1 MHGITWIVI
10 AFCLA
15 HSAMFSG
22 LNLAVFNVTRLR
34 LEVEAASGNQS
45 ATELLSLRK
54 DSHFLLTTI
63 LWGNVAFN
71 TLLAIMAN
79 SVLVGGL
86 AFLFSTV
93 VITFIG
99 EIVPQAY
106 FTRHALRV
114 GAKLTPFLRFYQFV
128 LYPVAKPSALMLD
141 WWLGREGIQ
150 YFREQH
156 LREVIRKHIESE
168 EADVDLLEGL
178 GALNFLAFDDLAVAQ
193 EGEPADPKSIVS
205 LPFDKGKPVFPPI
218 ARSAADPFLKKIEE
232 SDKKWVILTDLK
244 EKPHLV
250 LDSDAFL
257 RDALF
262 ESGPFDPSKYCHRP
276 IIVSDMATPLGDVVA
291 QLRVQPEHPEDDVVD
306 LDIILVWGED
316 KRVITGA
323 DILGRLLQGIVRRD
337 SDKIKE

>member
-1 MHGITWIVI
+1 
-10 AFCLA
+10 
-15 HSAMFSG
+15 
-22 LNLAVFNVTRLR
+22 
-34 LEVEAASGNQS
+34 
-45 ATELLSLRK
+45 
-54 DSHFLLTTI
+54 
-63 LWGNVAFN
+63 
-71 TLLAIMAN
+71 
-79 SVLVGGL
+79 
-86 AFLFSTV
+86 
-93 VITFIG
+93 
-99 EIVPQAY
+99 
-106 FTRHALRV
+106 
-114 GAKLTPFLRFYQFV
+114 
-128 LYPVAKPSALMLD
+128 MLD

-193 EGEPADPKSIVS
+193 EGEPADPKSVVS
-205 LPFDKGKPVFPPI
+205 LPFDNGKPVFPPI

-232 SDKKWVILTDLK
+232 SDKKWVIITDLK
-244 EKPHLV
+244 GKPHLV

-262 ESGPFDPSKYCHRP
+262 ESGPFDPSVYCHRP